1 MKIAWGSL
9 LLLAACVW
17 AQAADAQALMLHAQA
32 EVLADAD
39 QTVTIELLR
48 SGELDQYFAPGG
60 ELLPEI
66 GPTRDQHW
74 LRVKLPQALESNQWI
89 LRVNEVELNT
99 LCLHWPVTR
108 GEYQHECTGLR
119 DRQQAGRAWHS
130 DYLFDVPAKLDTGR
144 PLYVRAQSNT
154 WLTIPLEAIKLEQ
167 FMAQDHHQEFRWGLY
182 HGALAALIILTLL
195 AWADQRR
202 PELLVFA
209 VQHLAFFVVSFGW
222 QGRPMEYEFWPAAPW
237 WTANAPAVAMACY
250 VTLGVLLHQV
260 LLGTRQR
267 MPRLH
272 RVGQVLAGAA
282 LFAAAAGAVLPVWGY
297 WLLGPLGLS
306 YVALVLAYDI
316 LAMRQGMVAARFA
329 LVSIAIMLAAVLLK
343 SFEALNIELVEPA
356 FSLAMIRVGALV
368 SGLFMLMALGAE
380 LRASR
385 LGRREAEGRLLRRT
399 QELEDINVE
408 LLEFAYAASH
418 DLKEPLRGVSSF
430 SSLLQRDYRDTLDE
444 RGQELLGIVADSAK
458 RADRLLVDL
467 IEYTEARNKPL
478 QLEQVDSAALCKQ
491 AAAALESKRAGS
503 EAELHISKLPVVQAD
518 PTLLY
523 EVLLNMLDNALTY
536 TAPGRQPIV
545 HVDCIGKDGDWKFSV
560 RDNGPGIPDNNLR
573 RVFTLFHRQQRDNYD
588 HTGMGLAMCKK
599 AIQRHGGRLWV
610 ERNADAGVT
619 FNFTLPIDSSA
630 VD

>member
-1 MKIAWGSL
+1 
-9 LLLAACVW
+9 
-17 AQAADAQALMLHAQA
+17 MLHAQA
-32 EVLADAD
+32 DVLADGD
-39 QTVTIELLR
+39 QRVNLEQLR
-48 SGELDQYFAPGG
+48 RGDHDSMFVPGG
-60 ELLPEI
+60 KLLPEI

-74 LRVKLPQALESNQWI
+74 LRVALPATLGTGQWI
-89 LRVNEVELNT
+89 LRVDEVELNT
-99 LCLHWPVTR
+99 LCLHWPV
-108 GEYQHECTGLR
+108 GSDSYESVCTGLH

-130 DYLFDVPAKLDTGR
+130 DYLFDVPPGLDTGR
-144 PLYVRAQSNT
+144 PLYVRAQSDT
-154 WLTIPLEAIKLEQ
+154 WLTVPLEAIELEQ
-167 FMAQDHHQEFRWGLY
+167 FMARDHHQEFRWGLY

-209 VQHLAFFVVSFGW
+209 VQHLAFLVVSFGW
-222 QGRPMEYEFWPAAPW
+222 QGRPMEYEFWPAAAW

-250 VTLGVLLHQV
+250 LALGVLLHQV

-272 RVGQVLAGAA
+272 RAGQILTGAA

-297 WLLGPLGLS
+297 WALGPLGLI
-306 YVALVLAYDI
+306 YVVLILAYDL
-316 LAMRQGMVAARFA
+316 LAMRRGMLAARFA

-343 SFEALNIELVEPA
+343 SFEALDVELVDPA

-368 SGLFMLMALGAE
+368 SGLFMLIALGAD
-380 LRASR
+380 LRAAR
-385 LGRREAEGRLLRRT
+385 LGKREAEDRLLRRT

-430 SSLLQRDYRDTLDE
+430 SSMLKRDYHDTLDE
-444 RGQELLGIVADSAK
+444 RGQELLGIIADSAQ

-467 IEYTEARNKPL
+467 IDYTEARNKPL
-478 QLEQVDSAALCKQ
+478 HIEQVNSTAVCKQ
-491 AAAALESKRAGS
+491 AAEDLEPKRAAID
-503 EAELHISKLPVVQAD
+503 AELHISKLPIVQAD
-518 PTLLY
+518 PALLY
-523 EVLLNMLDNALTY
+523 EVLLNMLDNALTH
-536 TAPGRQPIV
+536 TVPDRQPIV
-545 HVDCIGKDGDWKFSV
+545 HVDCVGKEGDWKFSV
-560 RDNGPGIPDNNLR
+560 RDNGPGIPDNSLR

-619 FNFTLPIDSSA
+619 FNFTLPVDSNA